1 MKKKSV
7 QYIKTMQGLKLA
19 LMSICLNKICH
30 ACLLR
35 LFFSYSL
42 KRWERELIFTKKPAS
57 VSVLTD
63 GEEEVEPV

>member
-42 KRWERELIFTKKPAS
+42 KRWERELNSPKNLQQL
-57 VSVLTD
+57 SVLTD